1 MGKVGTRNSVS
12 QLDSLSGHLVDRLP
26 RNLGLDDLRSASFT
40 NLVGRKIV
48 VVIGSRKLLKA
59 TENDLVQWLIRQVCY
74 QRAAV

>member
-12 QLDSLSGHLVDRLP
+12 QLDSLSGHLVGHLP